1 MKLKCRPEDFVVE
14 ELTARVADGGAFA
27 LYRLTK
33 RSLGTPEAID
43 RVLRALHLKRYRVGY
58 GGLKDRHALT
68 KQYVTIEHGPRRDHE
83 DSLWKLEYLGQCAE
97 PFTPHDIAANRFEI
111 VMRDLS
117 EPARDQTL
125 AAVEDAARSG
135 LPNYFDDQ
143 RFGSVGL
150 SGEYIGA
157 AWCKGDY
164 ERALWLALAE
174 PCRHDRSEDREQ
186 KEILR
191 NTWKN
196 WGECKAQLA
205 RATRRSIV
213 TYLVDHPDDFKR
225 ALALL
230 PVDLRGLYLSA
241 FQSGLWNRAAA
252 ELVRETATQD
262 GGRVTEVPGEWGTAL
277 FPAGLSPE
285 SVSRLSTTE
294 LPLPSARNKDD
305 WGEFAP
311 LLERVVTAAGLE
323 PRELRVKYPRDS
335 FFSKGSRRVL
345 IETGEITRDTAPDD
359 LYLGRHQIRLA
370 FQLPRGSYAT
380 ILVKRI
386 TEGKA
391 GLEE

>member
-1 MKLKCRPEDFVVE
+1 MKLKCRPEDFIVE
-14 ELTARVADGGAFA
+14 ELTDRVADGGTFA
-27 LYRLTK
+27 LYRLSK
-33 RSLGTPEAID
+33 RSLGTLEAVD

-68 KQYVTIEHGPRRDHE
+68 RQYITIEHGPRKHHE
-83 DSLWKLEYLGQCAE
+83 DSQWKLEYQGQCSA
-97 PFTPHDIAANRFEI
+97 PFTPHDIAGNRFEI
-111 VMRDLS
+111 VIRDLS
-117 EPARDQTL
+117 ETARDQAL
-125 AAVEDAARSG
+125 AALVEVSSSG

-143 RFGSVGL
+143 RFGSVGV

-174 PCRHDRSEDREQ
+174 PCQHDRAEEREQ

-191 NTWKN
+191 TLWKN

-213 TYLVDHPDDFKR
+213 TYLVDHPEDFKR

-252 ELVRETATQD
+252 ELLRDTATRD
-262 GGRVTEVPGEWGTAL
+262 GGSVTEVPGDWGTAL
-277 FPAGLSPE
+277 FPAGLSAD
-285 SVSRLSTTE
+285 SVRSLAATD

-311 LLERVVTAAGLE
+311 LLEKTVAAAGLE

-345 IETGEITRDTAPDD
+345 IETGEITRDTASDE
-359 LYLGRHQIRLA
+359 LYPGRHRLRLG

-386 TEGKA
+386 TKGRTV
-391 GLEE
+391 LEE